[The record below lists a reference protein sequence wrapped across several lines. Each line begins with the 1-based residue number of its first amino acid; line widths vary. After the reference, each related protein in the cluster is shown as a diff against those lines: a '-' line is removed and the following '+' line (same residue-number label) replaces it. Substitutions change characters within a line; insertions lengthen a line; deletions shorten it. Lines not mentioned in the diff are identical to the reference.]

1 MEMRH
6 RTTIA
11 WLLTAVCMIMLT
23 AAVLP
28 HHHHHH
34 LLCLQ
39 HDQAD
44 APSTHSDADSDDDCH
59 ACCIVHFSPLRGHS
73 VSAKPHFAFAR
84 ILFHLTDLHLLLHGP
99 DETSFRPTLP
109 PYCERLHPKEFCR
122 LRGLRAPPVLS

>member
-23 AAVLP
+23 AAVVP

-39 HDQAD
+39 HEVAD
-44 APSTHSDADSDDDCH
+44 EAGHADDDGGCH
-59 ACCIVHFSPLRGHS
+59 ACCIAHFQPLRGQGI
-73 VSAKPHFAFAR
+73 SAKPHFAFTR
-84 ILFHLTDLHLLLHGP
+84 ILFHLTDLDLLLQR
-99 DETSFRPTLP
+99 DETDICAALP
-109 PYCERLHPKEFCR
+109 PYCERLHTRKAGPPQ
-122 LRGLRAPPVLS
+122 GLRAPPLF